1 MLFSSSGSQ
10 HLDASHAAAGTY
22 GRPNDFRRM
31 FPLRKPASRSRFT
44 ILASQAEE
52 PQWRNLKPDRTAMT
66 ARQFK
71 LTDLRY
77 DQVTQHPAVSYSSGT
92 AQPTNPL
99 KHHHKLRVARWADFA
114 LAAEA
119 FWEGSPPPTPAFGKV
134 TVDNE
139 ESSSRA
145 FLGRVTDPV
154 SDVMEPDGQHMWRRI
169 GGGQPNRDGYK
180 ESGGSLE
187 HSPSVFRISVPD
199 FE

>member
-22 GRPNDFRRM
+22 GRLNDFRRM
-31 FPLRKPASRSRFT
+31 FPLRKPASRSRST
-44 ILASQAEE
+44 IMASQAEE
-52 PQWRNLKPDRTAMT
+52 PQWRPNLEPGRTPMT
-66 ARQFK
+66 PLQR
-71 LTDLRY
+71 
-77 DQVTQHPAVSYSSGT
+77 VTHHPAVSYSSGT